1 MSTKKLFLPILR
13 DGKYGF
19 IDKNNNIV
27 IKPKFKYV
35 SERFRDGYCIVTYIK
50 RIGKSV
56 RWVFG
61 YMDESGYNNIFLH
74 LDSASD
80 FSEGLSRVK
89 IDGKY
94 GFLIKV

>member
-1 MSTKKLFLPILR
+1 MLKKDLFLPILR

-19 IDKNNNIV
+19 INKDKEIV

-35 SERFRDGYCIVTYIK
+35 SERFREDYCVVTYIK
-50 RIGKSV
+50 RIKNSI

-61 YMDESGYNNIFLH
+61 YINKNGETQIFLH

-80 FSEGLSRVK
+80 FSEGLARIK
-89 IDGKY
+89 IDKNY
-94 GFLIKV
+94 GYID